1 MGTGWGGGLRFKLSP
16 DDPFLSDNRA
26 LAVPP
31 WTSLRELEYA
41 SLQLERL
48 DAAQDPDYL
57 KWLLLLLAPGSSL
70 GGARPKAS
78 VVNEQG
84 RLWMA
89 KFPSGQDTA
98 RCGRLEGRGQCL
110 SATSRLD
117 GGPWARAA
125 VRQSAPYL
133 PVGTLRPN
141 RDPRAGA
148 LRVGDDL
155 ARLLGWH

>member
-1 MGTGWGGGLRFKLSP
+1 MT
-16 DDPFLSDNRA
+16 A
-26 LAVPP
+26 PP

-84 RLWMA
+84 WLWIA
-89 KFPSGQDTA
+89 KFPNG
-98 RCGRLEGRGQCL
+98 
-110 SATSRLD
+110 
-117 GGPWARAA
+117 
-125 VRQSAPYL
+125 
-133 PVGTLRPN
+133 
-141 RDPRAGA
+141 
-148 LRVGDDL
+148 
-155 ARLLGWH
+155 